1 MSFHF
6 VDSSAAST
14 PGARRAI
21 RRHVMKGKNLG
32 KKIQGRGRKNA
43 PPPADEFFG
52 DIHRPRKEDREII
65 EAAEGAL
72 ARQDRTQLL
81 FPEIAAVDIPVSS
94 NAFAGGE
101 FGYFSFPV
109 QFTPSM
115 RYLVYQ
121 FHSAICDAIYPYP
134 FCRPSK
140 GMSPPWFEYMITDQA
155 FLHCLLAM
163 TATYLTLFHKPGNE
177 TLEATRHFSQTLRLI
192 NHKLSR
198 PSIPCDSTIAVVVS
212 LTIHGNLS
220 RDLPRSLIHFDGLQ
234 RLLAL
239 RPGGL
244 ASLRDSNPSLMQK
257 ICRTDI
263 DLALNQGTVTRFGSS
278 DVVKSTLVGK
288 TVRPLAYPL
297 NQTCVS
303 LREATQEI
311 MAFCRRPGRTKISAI
326 EYQDLLIWL
335 WQKLLD
341 FAPLHEERPPSP
353 LDDVWHLGLLAFLA
367 TVAHPV
373 ECLRDIHASMLH
385 EMLRDRVER
394 DVLSTSGA
402 DYSRLRFWLVM
413 MCELLASDKPEMRLE
428 SQFRTLA
435 GELSLKSWEDAKASL
450 QLLPWIGVVHTKP
463 GKEAWDSIMSPTS
476 PA

>member
-43 PPPADEFFG
+43 PTPADEFFG
-52 DIHRPRKEDREII
+52 DVHRPREEDREII

-72 ARQDRTQLL
+72 VRQDRTQLL
-81 FPEIAAVDIPVSS
+81 FPEVAAVDIPASS

-121 FHSAICDAIYPYP
+121 CS
-134 FCRPSK
+134 
-140 GMSPPWFEYMITDQA
+140 
-155 FLHCLLAM
+155 
-163 TATYLTLFHKPGNE
+163 E

-244 ASLRDSNPSLMQK
+244 ASLRDSNSSLMQK

-263 DLALNQGTVTRFGSS
+263 DLALNQGTVTRFGSL

-288 TVRPLAYPL
+288 TVRPLTYPL
-297 NQTCVS
+297 NQICDP
-303 LREATQEI
+303 LRKVTQEI

-341 FAPLHEERPPSP
+341 FAPLREDRPLGP
-353 LDDVWHLGLLAFLA
+353 LDDRPLLI
-367 TVAHPV
+367 
-373 ECLRDIHASMLH
+373 R
-385 EMLRDRVER
+385 
-394 DVLSTSGA
+394 
-402 DYSRLRFWLVM
+402 
-413 MCELLASDKPEMRLE
+413 
-428 SQFRTLA
+428 
-435 GELSLKSWEDAKASL
+435 
-450 QLLPWIGVVHTKP
+450 
-463 GKEAWDSIMSPTS
+463 
-476 PA
+476 

>member
-32 KKIQGRGRKNA
+32 KRIQGRGRKNA
-43 PPPADEFFG
+43 PPPADGFFG
-52 DIHRPRKEDREII
+52 DVHRPREEDREII

-72 ARQDRTQLL
+72 ARQDRSQLL
-81 FPEIAAVDIPVSS
+81 FPEIAAVDIPPSS

-109 QFTPSM
+109 QFTPAM

-121 FHSAICDAIYPYP
+121 
-134 FCRPSK
+134 
-140 GMSPPWFEYMITDQA
+140 

-163 TATYLTLFHKPGNE
+163 TATYLTLFHKPGSE

-192 NHKLSR
+192 NRKLSN
-198 PSIPCDSTIAVVVS
+198 PSIPGDSTIAVVVS

-220 RDLPRSLIHFDGLQ
+220 RNISRSLIHFDGLQ
-234 RLLAL
+234 RLLVL

-244 ASLRDSNPSLMQK
+244 ASLRDSNHSLMQK
-257 ICRTDI
+257 VCRTDI
-263 DLALNQGTVTRFGSS
+263 DIALSRGTATRFGALG
-278 DVVKSTLVGK
+278 VATSTLVGK
-288 TVRPLAYPL
+288 TLRPLTYPL
-297 NQTCVS
+297 NQTCVL
-303 LREATQEI
+303 LREVTQEM
-311 MAFCRRPGRTKISAI
+311 MAFCRRPGRTKISAL

-341 FAPLHEERPPSP
+341 FAPLREERPQSP

-373 ECLRDIHASMLH
+373 ECLRDIHASLLH

-394 DVLSTSGA
+394 DVLSSAGA

-413 MCELLASDKPEMRLE
+413 MCELLASDQPEMRLR
-428 SQFRTLA
+428 SQFKALA
-435 GELSLKSWEDAKASL
+435 SELGLASWEDAKTSL
-450 QLLPWIGVVHTKP
+450 QSLPWIGVVHAKP
-463 GKEAWDSIMSPTS
+463 GKEAWDSIMCPEIST
-476 PA
+476 